1 MKIIS
6 KIFWFI
12 WGLPQ
17 NLIGFIMYC
26 LYDKSQKTKYNDAYV
41 VWTNQNWGGAIT
53 FGMFIFVYAD
63 FGMGTENMLKH
74 EYGHTIQSK
83 ILGPLYLL
91 VIGLPSIIWAG
102 LFRKYRAKHKIS
114 YYSLYTEKWANKL
127 GGVE

>member
-1 MKIIS
+1 M
-6 KIFWFI
+6 W
-12 WGLPQ
+12 L
-17 NLIGFIMYC
+17 MYA
-26 LYDKSQKTKYNDAYV
+26 KETKNKYGNAYV
-41 VWTNQNWGGAIT
+41 CDTNQYAGGAIT
-53 FGMFIFVYAD
+53 FGMFIFIYAD
-63 FGMGTENMLKH
+63 FGSGTENMLKH

-102 LFRKYRAKHKIS
+102 CFKKYREKNKIS